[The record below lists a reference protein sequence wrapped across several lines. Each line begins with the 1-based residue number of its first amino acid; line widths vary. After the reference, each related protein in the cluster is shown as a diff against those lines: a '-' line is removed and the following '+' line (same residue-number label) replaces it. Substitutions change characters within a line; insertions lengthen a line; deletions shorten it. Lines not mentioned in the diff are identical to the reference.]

1 MTNKEIDEL
10 VGDICKGVDPVEFR
24 LQDQLDLLENEYE
37 HGLLHIAEEELL
49 KEVGL

>member
-10 VGDICKGVDPVEFR
+10 VGDICKGVDPIRFR
-24 LQDQLDLLENEYE
+24 LQDQLDLLEYE
-37 HGLLHIAEEELL
+37 HGLLYVAEEELL